1 MTKRIVLPVL
11 AITAL
16 GISLTG
22 CVPIYHPNA
31 NGPRVTDDR
40 DIDNVEAVEVRTDGD
55 LTVTLGDTPSLTIK
69 APKNVIDRL
78 TSDIVDGVLVLSVKG
93 PQFGFGLGDIDYE
106 LTVPRLSGV
115 SIEGSSDVTADFSG
129 ADDVTISIDGSGDVD
144 GRNIDAE
151 TVTTSIDG
159 SGDIQLEGT
168 TETQS
173 IAVDGSADFGGGDL
187 VSRATTIDLSGSG
200 DLEVHATE
208 TLDVDLSGSGE
219 VRYRGGAKVTSDISG
234 SGSVV
239 ED

>member
-1 MTKRIVLPVL
+1 MTKRIVIPVL
-11 AITAL
+11 AATVL
-16 GISLTG
+16 GISLAG

-31 NGPRVTDDR
+31 TGPRVTDDR

-69 APKNVIDRL
+69 APQYVIDRL
-78 TSDIVDGVLVLSVKG
+78 TSDVIDGVLVLSVKG
-93 PQFGFGLGDIDYE
+93 PQLGFGLGDIDYE
-106 LTVPRLSGV
+106 LTVPRLSDV
-115 SIEGSSDVTADFSG
+115 SVEGSSDVTADFSG

-151 TVTTSIDG
+151 TVTTSVDG
-159 SGDIQLEGT
+159 SGDIDLEGST
-168 TETQS
+168 DTQT
-173 IAVDGSADFGGGDL
+173 IDIDGSADFGGDDL
-187 VSRATTIDLSGSG
+187 ISRSTTIDLSGSG

-234 SGSVV
+234 SGTVV
-239 ED
+239 AD